1 MNRTIGTPEGTRDR
15 LFAECAACRAVQQAA
30 TALFQRRGYSELT
43 TPNVEYYD
51 IIPAAGHPLSQESMM
66 KCVERTGKLLVMRPD
81 NTVAIGR
88 VAATKLGGLPL
99 PLRLYYNQT
108 VFRSDD
114 INTGARTEI
123 DQCGIE
129 LIGAQG
135 IRADLEILSM
145 AIDALEACGVA
156 DYHIE
161 IGHVGYFS
169 ALLEGLGAS
178 EDVQNALRQL
188 VEKKDF
194 VAYRA
199 MLRAYLQTEAG
210 KALWDLPRMFGGP
223 QVLEQARKHSGNEG
237 AQNAISYLEEIY
249 GVLSKAGLSDHV
261 QFDLGLIQNM
271 EYYTGMIFRGF
282 VQGAGSNVISGGRY
296 DRLIGQFGKEI
307 PATGF
312 GLDVDAVAGCRALPE
327 HFRPKTLIW
336 YDLGCL
342 RQARRRLEQEPEQT
356 AMLSASDSPER
367 AAEEATRLGATRLII
382 LDKTGEREA
391 AL

>member
-1 MNRTIGTPEGTRDR
+1 MNKTIGTPEGTRDR
-15 LFAECAACRAVQQAA
+15 LFAECAACRAVQRAA

-88 VAATKLGGLPL
+88 VAATKLSGLPL

-145 AIDALEACGVA
+145 AIDALEACGVP

-178 EDVQNALRQL
+178 DETQNALRQL

-199 MLRAYLQTEAG
+199 MLKPYLQTEAG
-210 KALWDLPRMFGGP
+210 NALWNLPRMFGGP
-223 QVLEQARKHSGNEG
+223 QVLDQAKRLSGNQE
-237 AQNAISYLEEIY
+237 AQKAISYLEEIY
-249 GVLSKAGLSDHV
+249 GVLSDAGLSDHV
-261 QFDLGLIQNM
+261 QFDLGLIQNI

-327 HFRPKTLIW
+327 HLRPKTLIW

-342 RQARRRLEQEPEQT
+342 RQARQRLEQEPEQT
-356 AMLSASDSPER
+356 AMLSASDSLEA
-367 AAEEATRLGATRLII
+367 AAEEAKQLGATRLII
-382 LDKTGEREA
+382 LDKTGEKEA

>member
-15 LFAECAACRAVQQAA
+15 LFAECAACRAVQRAA

-178 EDVQNALRQL
+178 EETRNALRQL

-199 MLRAYLQTEAG
+199 MLKPYFRTEAG
-210 KALWDLPRMFGGP
+210 KALRNLPRMFGGP
-223 QVLEQARKHSGNEG
+223 QVLEQAKKFSGNEG

-249 GVLSKAGLSDHV
+249 GVLSDAGLSDHV

-327 HFRPKTLIW
+327 HVIPETLIW
-336 YDLGCL
+336 YDMGCL
-342 RQARRRLEQEPEQT
+342 RQARQRLEQEPEQT
-356 AMLSASDSPER
+356 AMLSASDTPEA
-367 AAEEATRLGATRLII
+367 AAEEAKQLGATRLII
-382 LDKTGEREA
+382 LDKTGEKEA

>member
-15 LFAECAACRAVQQAA
+15 LFAECAACREVQRAA

-43 TPNVEYYD
+43 TPNVEYFD

-88 VAATKLGGLPL
+88 VAATKLSSLPL

-123 DQCGIE
+123 DQCGVE

-135 IRADLEILSM
+135 LRADLEILSM
-145 AIDALEACGVA
+145 AIDALEACGVT
-156 DYHIE
+156 DYHME

-169 ALLEGLGAS
+169 ALLRSLGA
-178 EDVQNALRQL
+178 EDETQAALRQL

-194 VAYRA
+194 VAYRER
-199 MLRAYLQTEAG
+199 LKPYRDTEAG
-210 KALWDLPRMFGGP
+210 KALWNLPRMFGGP
-223 QVLEQARKHSGNEG
+223 QVLEQAKQLTGDENARK
-237 AQNAISYLEEIY
+237 ALSYLEEIY
-249 GVLSKAGLSDHV
+249 GVLSAAGLNDHV
-261 QFDLGLIQNM
+261 QFDLGLIQNI
-271 EYYTGMIFRGF
+271 EYYTGVIFRGF

-312 GLDVDAVAGCRALPE
+312 GLDVEAVAGCRELPV
-327 HFRPKTLIW
+327 HARPNTLIW
-336 YDLGCL
+336 YDLDCL
-342 RQARRRLEQEPEQT
+342 KQARARLEQEPEQT
-356 AMLSASDSPER
+356 AMLSTANTPE
-367 AAEEATRLGATRLII
+367 AAREEAKRLGATRLI
-382 LDKTGEREA
+382 LMDKTGEKEA

>member
-1 MNRTIGTPEGTRDR
+1 
-15 LFAECAACRAVQQAA
+15 
-30 TALFQRRGYSELT
+30 
-43 TPNVEYYD
+43 
-51 IIPAAGHPLSQESMM
+51 M

-88 VAATKLGGLPL
+88 VAATKLSTLPL

-123 DQCGIE
+123 DQCGVE

-135 IRADLEILSM
+135 LRADLEILSM
-145 AIDALEACGVA
+145 AIDALEACGVT
-156 DYHIE
+156 DYHLE

-169 ALLEGLGAS
+169 ALLRSLGAD
-178 EDVQNALRQL
+178 EENQAALRQL

-194 VAYRA
+194 VAYRER
-199 MLRAYLQTEAG
+199 LKPYRDTEAG
-210 KALWDLPRMFGGP
+210 KALWNLPRMFGGP
-223 QVLEQARKHSGNEG
+223 QVLEQAKQLTGDED
-237 AQNAISYLEEIY
+237 AKKALSYLEEIY
-249 GVLSKAGLSDHV
+249 GVLSDAGLSDHV
-261 QFDLGLIQNM
+261 QFDLGLIQNI
-271 EYYTGMIFRGF
+271 EYYTGVIFRGF

-312 GLDVDAVAGCRALPE
+312 GLDVEAVAGCRALPV
-327 HFRPKTLIW
+327 HARPNTLIW
-336 YDLGCL
+336 YDLGFL
-342 RQARRRLEQEPEQT
+342 KLARVRLEQEPEQT
-356 AMLSASDSPER
+356 AMLSTADTPE
-367 AAEEATRLGATRLII
+367 AAKEEAKRLGATRLI
-382 LDKTGEREA
+382 LMGKTGEKEA

>member
-261 QFDLGLIQNM
+261 QFDLGLIQNI

>member
-15 LFAECAACRAVQQAA
+15 LFAECAACRTVQQAA

-88 VAATKLGGLPL
+88 VAATKLSSLPL

-123 DQCGIE
+123 DQCGVE
-129 LIGAQG
+129 LIGAPG
-135 IRADLEILSM
+135 FRADLEVLSM
-145 AIDALEACGVA
+145 AIEALDACGVT

-169 ALLEGLGAS
+169 ALLESLGADT
-178 EDVQNALRQL
+178 ETQGVLRQL

-194 VAYRA
+194 VSYRA
-199 MLRAYLQTEAG
+199 TLTPYLQTEAG
-210 KALWDLPRMFGGP
+210 KALWNLPRMFGGAE
-223 QVLEQARKHSGNEG
+223 VLEQAKLQTDNPAARE
-237 AQNAISYLEEIY
+237 AVAYLEEIY
-249 GVLSKAGLSDHV
+249 GVLSAAGLSDHV
-261 QFDLGLIQNM
+261 QFDLGLIQNI

-312 GLDVDAVAGCRALPE
+312 GLDVEAVAGCRTPAEHKRPE
-327 HFRPKTLIW
+327 LLIW
-336 YDLGCL
+336 YQREQLKS
-342 RQARRRLEQEPEQT
+342 ALEYLNQQPAGT
-356 AMLSASDSPER
+356 AMLSVSARP
-367 AAEEATRLGATRLII
+367 EEAVSEAKRLGASWLII
-382 LDKTGEREA
+382 IEQDETREVK
-391 AL
+391 L

>member
-15 LFAECAACRAVQQAA
+15 LFAECAACRAVQRAA

-51 IIPAAGHPLSQESMM
+51 ISPAAGHPLSQESMM

-88 VAATKLGGLPL
+88 VAATKLSALPL

-145 AIDALEACGVA
+145 AIDALEACGVT

-178 EDVQNALRQL
+178 EETQNTLRQL

-194 VAYRA
+194 VA
-199 MLRAYLQTEAG
+199 
-210 KALWDLPRMFGGP
+210 
-223 QVLEQARKHSGNEG
+223 
-237 AQNAISYLEEIY
+237 
-249 GVLSKAGLSDHV
+249 
-261 QFDLGLIQNM
+261 
-271 EYYTGMIFRGF
+271 
-282 VQGAGSNVISGGRY
+282 
-296 DRLIGQFGKEI
+296 
-307 PATGF
+307 
-312 GLDVDAVAGCRALPE
+312 
-327 HFRPKTLIW
+327 
-336 YDLGCL
+336 
-342 RQARRRLEQEPEQT
+342 
-356 AMLSASDSPER
+356 
-367 AAEEATRLGATRLII
+367 
-382 LDKTGEREA
+382 
-391 AL
+391 

>member
-15 LFAECAACRAVQQAA
+15 LFAECAACRAVQRAA

-88 VAATKLGGLPL
+88 VAATKLSALPL

-114 INTGARTEI
+114 INIGARTEI

-145 AIDALEACGVA
+145 AIDALEACGVT

-178 EDVQNALRQL
+178 EEIQNTLRQL

-194 VAYRA
+194 VAYRT
-199 MLRAYLQTEAG
+199 LLKPYLQTEAG
-210 KALWDLPRMFGGP
+210 KALWNLPRMFGGP
-223 QVLEQARKHSGNEG
+223 QVLEQAKRLSGNEG
-237 AQNAISYLEEIY
+237 AQKAISYLEEIY
-249 GVLSKAGLSDHV
+249 AVLSDAGLSDHV
-261 QFDLGLIQNM
+261 QFDLGLIQNI

-336 YDLGCL
+336 YELGCL
-342 RQARRRLEQEPEQT
+342 RQARQRLEQETEQT
-356 AMLSASDSPER
+356 AMLSASDTPEA
-367 AAEEATRLGATRLII
+367 AAEEAKQLGATRLII
-382 LDKTGEREA
+382 LDKTGEKEA